1 LCLIKIRLHDLFC
14 FNFVRVSWS
23 YNSGIVL
30 NELINVDLAHFYVI
44 FLIKSFTNFII
55 QYWVWQGQLGIE
67 LDNLFWLTIYGVIYE
82 VILVPWLRKWVWQV
96 NLGNLFSF
104 FFLLIFFQ
112 LRHLILGWLEIKLYN
127 SFWLAFNRVIIVL

>member
-1 LCLIKIRLHDLFC
+1 MIC
-14 FNFVRVSWS
+14 FVLLFVRVSWS

>member
-1 LCLIKIRLHDLFC
+1 LIKIRLHDLFC